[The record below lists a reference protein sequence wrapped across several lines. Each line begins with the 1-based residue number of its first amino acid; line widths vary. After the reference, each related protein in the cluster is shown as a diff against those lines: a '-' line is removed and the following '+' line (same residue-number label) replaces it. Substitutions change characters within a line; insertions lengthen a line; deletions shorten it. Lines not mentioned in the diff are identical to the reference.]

1 MEGVKAMKK
10 RNEAD
15 EVFNKLSPMVN
26 GLSGK
31 ELFTLAGF
39 CILEL
44 VRQNIGYKNFNSK
57 HGKEIYKE
65 LELVC
70 NKLNK
75 DIKTAFTL
83 SKD

>member
-1 MEGVKAMKK
+1 MKK
-10 RNEAD
+10 EQEVD
-15 EVFNKLSPMVN
+15 EIFSKVSSLVE
-26 GLSGK
+26 GLSSN
-31 ELFTLAGF
+31 ELFPLAGF

-57 HGKEIYKE
+57 HEEEIYKE

-75 DIKTAFTL
+75 DIKMAFTL
-83 SKD
+83 STKEN